1 MRNREGRWLC
11 TEIPRWV
18 RSGILSEEGAER
30 LRALYGWPEGGRI
43 RNVALIICAILRS
56 VLVGSGIILLF
67 AHNWSECLRTL
78 QH

>member
-1 MRNREGRWLC
+1 MRNREVRWLY
-11 TEIPRWV
+11 TEIPTWV

-30 LRALYGWPEGGRI
+30 LRTLYGEPEGGRI
-43 RNVALIICAILRS
+43 RNVALIICAIPGS

>member
-1 MRNREGRWLC
+1 MRNREVRWLY
-11 TEIPRWV
+11 TEISTWV

-30 LRALYGWPEGGRI
+30 LRTLYGEPEGGRI
-43 RNVALIICAILRS
+43 RNVALIICAILGS

-67 AHNWSECLRTL
+67 AHNWSGYLRTL

>member
-1 MRNREGRWLC
+1 MRNREVRWLY
-11 TEIPRWV
+11 TEIPTWV

-30 LRALYGWPEGGRI
+30 LRTLYGNRKEQDQERCPDYL
-43 RNVALIICAILRS
+43 RNTGS

-67 AHNWSECLRTL
+67 AHNWSGYLRTL

>member
-1 MRNREGRWLC
+1 MRNREVRWLY
-11 TEIPRWV
+11 TEIPTWV

-30 LRALYGWPEGGRI
+30 LRTLYGEPEGGRI
-43 RNVALIICAILRS
+43 RNVALIICAIPGS

-67 AHNWSECLRTL
+67 AHNWSGYLRTL